1 MSYDDCIQ
9 FTSEKKS
16 TQEEFFHTFN
26 ALQTQG
32 KQIILTSDKPPKEM
46 ETLEERIRSRFEWG
60 LMADIGVPDY
70 ETRMAILRKKAESDN
85 FDIDDE
91 VLSYIAN
98 NIKSNVRELEG
109 ALN

>member
-1 MSYDDCIQ
+1 MTISSLS
-9 FTSEKKS
+9 SEKKVHRKSFS
-16 TQEEFFHTFN
+16 THSTHSRHT
-26 ALQTQG
+26 G

-85 FDIDDE
+85 F
-91 VLSYIAN
+91 
-98 NIKSNVRELEG
+98 
-109 ALN
+109 